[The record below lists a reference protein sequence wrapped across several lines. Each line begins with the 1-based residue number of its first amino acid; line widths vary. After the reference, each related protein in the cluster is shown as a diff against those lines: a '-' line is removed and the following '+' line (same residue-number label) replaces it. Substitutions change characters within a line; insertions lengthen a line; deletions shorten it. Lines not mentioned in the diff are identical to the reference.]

1 MLQNSFLSLGR
12 ENTFSNARMFDNLA
26 KRRIISI
33 PRPLII
39 IILVIDDDTNK
50 NDVAGK
56 RREASN
62 KTEHKQV

>member
-1 MLQNSFLSLGR
+1 MQLTAFKNLDCQSRQFGEKKN
-12 ENTFSNARMFDNLA
+12 NIHTTPFDYHY
-26 KRRIISI
+26 SGD
-33 PRPLII
+33 
-39 IILVIDDDTNK
+39 DDDTNK